1 MKPLFQLSFL
11 LGKGFAYELCQL
23 LEIIEQ
29 NALHDGRLQRWHKV
43 VRVTYLEQLHS
54 HTRSG
59 KTSEDHGASRNLA
72 AIWHLTDLQ
81 QSGNLKGRSTTLC
94 MV

>member
-59 KTSEDHGASRNLA
+59 RHRRTTGRA
-72 AIWHLTDLQ
+72 AIWLPYGTSLI
-81 QSGNLKGRSTTLC
+81 SSSLAT
-94 MV
+94 